1 MEYSVICKM
10 YRLRIILFKKGY
22 TGLNVYNIY
31 TTDDYNKDD
40 FRTLCILFVDNNHFN
55 YLQIVSS
62 HNENI
67 TETYEILESLINNNL
82 KEWEKIRKK
91 EYPISIKW
99 SPNIYN

>member
-10 YRLRIILFKKGY
+10 YPLRIILLKKGY

-31 TTDDYNKDD
+31 STDDYNKDN

-62 HNENI
+62 YNENI
-67 TETYEILESLINNNL
+67 TETYEIVESLISNNL

-91 EYPISIKW
+91 RIPYFYKMVT
-99 SPNIYN
+99 

>member
-31 TTDDYNKDD
+31 ATDDYNKND

-62 HNENI
+62 NNENI
-67 TETYEILESLINNNL
+67 TKIYEMLESLISNNL
-82 KEWEKIRKK
+82 KE
-91 EYPISIKW
+91 
-99 SPNIYN
+99 